1 MALKKKLMFL
11 HLSISGPCLA
21 RLRLISRD
29 EQKKE
34 RDAGGKRFVLFPPF
48 FCLLK
53 ILIFLSFPFS
63 FLLVFSS
70 GEEKQNQTK
79 KRTLFFPSL
88 LVREGRGIV

>member
-21 RLRLISRD
+21 HLRLISRD

-53 ILIFLSFPFS
+53 DLDLSFFSVFFSFGFLQRRRKTKPNKKKDPFLSILIS
-63 FLLVFSS
+63 
-70 GEEKQNQTK
+70 
-79 KRTLFFPSL
+79 
-88 LVREGRGIV
+88 